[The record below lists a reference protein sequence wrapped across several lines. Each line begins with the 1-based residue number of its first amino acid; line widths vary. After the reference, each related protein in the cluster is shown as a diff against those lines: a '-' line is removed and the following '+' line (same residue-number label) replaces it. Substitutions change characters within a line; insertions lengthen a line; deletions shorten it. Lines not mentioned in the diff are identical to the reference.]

1 MDLSRDIDGVKLR
14 VRAVLVDDTD
24 QMVVFRRIRTGRE
37 PYFSTPGG
45 GVEPSDASLA
55 GALRRELDEELR
67 AEIDDP
73 VTLLSI
79 DRVHDNGKHNRHL
92 IFAARL
98 LSMRPHAKY
107 GPEFDD
113 PSRGV
118 YELARIPFTPDA
130 IAGANLRPQ
139 PLKAYLEA
147 NTAAVLADLSRSAAH
162 G

>member
-1 MDLSRDIDGVKLR
+1 MDLSRDVDGVKLR
-14 VRAVLVDDTD
+14 VRAVLLDGAD
-24 QMVVFRRIRTGRE
+24 QMVVFRRIRSGRE

-45 GVEPSDASLA
+45 GVEPGDASLTD
-55 GALRRELDEELR
+55 ALRRELDEELR

-73 VTLLSI
+73 VTLLAI

-98 LSMRPHAKY
+98 RTMSPHGKY

-118 YELARIPFTPDA
+118 YEIARIPFTPEA

-139 PLKAYLEA
+139 PLKDYLEA
-147 NTAAVLADLSRSAAH
+147 NADAVLADLSRASA